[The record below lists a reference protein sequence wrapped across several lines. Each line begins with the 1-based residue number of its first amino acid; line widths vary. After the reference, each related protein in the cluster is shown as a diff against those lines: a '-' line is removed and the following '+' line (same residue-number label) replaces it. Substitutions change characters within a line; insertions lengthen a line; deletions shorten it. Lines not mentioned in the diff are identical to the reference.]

1 MRSAWL
7 LPEQSSFGI
16 DRREIETVLV
26 EYDEP
31 EVVVLRDATGALF
44 LGVAADESAHAVRW
58 IHAPLPK
65 LEYRALIAGALSLR
79 DSLLKEEVWVV
90 DELRLTG
97 KVDRVWRLNSS
108 QLPGS
113 ALPEPGALIPDA
125 TRARLGNFI
134 SQDPV
139 LYIDGQR
146 IQEHTIPFAD
156 LSAIAN
162 STQRLWTAL
171 AQSQL
176 RDGRRGARKRIADSS
191 TLSMAA
197 TGPGSFA
204 ISVQPAD
211 REVFEVAAS
220 IYGQLVHASDDT
232 QRLRSY
238 LGYIGPEAM
247 SAYASYMRTIE
258 KHRLHVLAEWSG
270 MASYVGAHIAKRVQ
284 KALRHTTPRREQTFG
299 AIGHFHGFSYED
311 NKFVFHDID
320 TDAQYSGA
328 IGRDFKTDE
337 DVRIGRAWYEAELAV
352 VVVEG
357 LAGGEQRYELLGCNR
372 VESESDEIVD

>member
-1 MRSAWL
+1 MRAAWL

-16 DRREIETVLV
+16 ERREIETVLV

-44 LGVAADESAHAVRW
+44 LGVAADEDAHVVRW
-58 IHAPLPK
+58 VHASLPK

-79 DSLLKEEVWVV
+79 DSLLKEEVWVL

-97 KVDRVWRLNSS
+97 NVDRVWRLNSS
-108 QLPGS
+108 QLPDA

-125 TRARLGNFI
+125 TRERLGPMI
-134 SQDPV
+134 SRDPI
-139 LYIDGQR
+139 LYIDGHR
-146 IQEHTIPFAD
+146 IQEHAIPFAD
-156 LSAIAN
+156 LSAMAS

-176 RDGRRGARKRIADSS
+176 RDGRRGARKRIADRS

-204 ISVQPAD
+204 MRVQPAD

-220 IYGQLVHASDDT
+220 VYGQLVQASDDT

-238 LGYIGPEAM
+238 IGHIGPEAL

-270 MASYVGAHIAKRVQ
+270 MASYVGAHIAKRVR
-284 KALRHTTPRREQTFG
+284 KALSHTTPRREQPFV
-299 AIGHFHGFSYED
+299 ALGHFHGFSYED

-320 TDAQYSGA
+320 TDVHYSGT
-328 IGRDFKTDE
+328 IDRDFRTDE

-352 VVVEG
+352 VVAEG
-357 LAGGEQRYELLGCNR
+357 LAGGEQRYELLSCDR
-372 VESESDEIVD
+372 IESESDEIVD